1 MEWKLQQII
10 FLVILASAL
19 VLFISERVRVD
30 IAAML
35 TLLAL
40 AFTGILTPDEALAGF
55 ASEPAIIIASVFVI
69 SAALSATGVTD
80 RIGVLISRAAGA
92 SEWRAILV
100 VMPAVALL
108 AAFSH
113 HVMVTAMMLP
123 IVLKLSREQKLPASR
138 LLMPMSLAASLGT
151 TLTLFSA
158 PAFLLANN
166 LLESTDRKGLGVFA
180 ISPIGAALV
189 GLGIVYMSLGRWLL
203 PRHQGRTEEADY
215 MRLDR
220 YYTELIIEPDS
231 PWSGKPI
238 TEFQTRFEERFSI
251 VEWLRGG
258 QRHRDTGAHATLA
271 AGDVLIVRAAPE
283 ELASIDKE
291 PGLALHALKKYGE
304 ASPTEEGGAAD
315 PADER
320 QLVQVVVAPHS
331 PFAGRTIGHIDFL
344 RTLGVVVV
352 GLWRRDG
359 WMREEIS
366 QLRLREGDLLVL
378 WGSPHTFAEI
388 TDHPGFL
395 MMVPFTPK
403 EHRRHRAMVAVGIG
417 AAVVA
422 AAASGIVP
430 TQLAFLA
437 GAVAMV
443 LTGCVSIGQAYR
455 EIDVRIFV
463 MIAGVIPLGAA
474 MEKTGTAALLA
485 DHLQGVVSGWSPF
498 AVLLVLFWAA
508 ALLTQ
513 ILSDAATT
521 VLLGPI
527 ALAIAVALGL
537 PPQPFV
543 VLHGAR
549 RSGRVPHADRP
560 SRQPAHPER
569 GSIHVRGLPAR
580 RCPPDGAEQ
589 SRLRGARRAALAELR
604 KPGQVDRSSGTG
616 SLHAPLLSAGPPER
630 ACIMLLNAKILNALN
645 VAASDAPAGEVK
657 DSYFDDVRWTVRYLV
672 VDTRAWLRGRE
683 VLISPVAVTHI
694 DLERQR
700 IDLSV
705 TQKQVDESPSIETD
719 KPVSRMMEAHLN
731 RYYGYPDYWAFGA
744 NAPVWGWG
752 DLPILPPSISV
763 PATPLDSGRSGHA
776 PAQLARSDG
785 LSHQGARRDVRSR
798 RGSGRRPGQLGDA
811 LPDHRHAQ
819 LVAGSAS
826 AARGGVGERDRLV
839 DAHVVGR
846 HGCGAHQG
854 VPAVRSGRAGHA
866 RVRGG
871 DPSALRAGDVLALE
885 ELRDPESRPVL
896 TSGRVVI

>member
-1 MEWKLQQII
+1 
-10 FLVILASAL
+10 
-19 VLFISERVRVD
+19 
-30 IAAML
+30 
-35 TLLAL
+35 
-40 AFTGILTPDEALAGF
+40 
-55 ASEPAIIIASVFVI
+55 
-69 SAALSATGVTD
+69 
-80 RIGVLISRAAGA
+80 
-92 SEWRAILV
+92 
-100 VMPAVALL
+100 MPAVALL

-113 HVMVTAMMLP
+113 HLMVTAMMLP

-151 TLTLFSA
+151 TLTIFSA

-166 LLESTDRKGLGVFA
+166 LLETTGKAGLGVFS

-203 PRHQGRTEEADY
+203 PRHQGRAEETDY

-220 YYTELIIEPDS
+220 YYTELVIEPDS
-231 PWSGKPI
+231 PWSARPI
-238 TEFQTRFEERFSI
+238 TEFQSRFEQRFSI

-258 QRHRDTGAHATLA
+258 VRHRDMGEAATLEV
-271 AGDVLIVRAAPE
+271 GDVLIVRAAPE

-304 ASPTEEGGAAD
+304 ASKEEGAVAGEA
-315 PADER
+315 EH

-395 MMVPFTPK
+395 MMVPFAAK
-403 EHRRHRAMVAVGIG
+403 EHRRHRAVVAVGIG

-422 AAASGIVP
+422 AAASGIVA

-443 LTGCVSIGQAYR
+443 LSGCVSIGQAYR
-455 EIDVRIFV
+455 EIDVRIYV

-485 DHLQGVVSGWSPF
+485 DHLQGVVAGWSPF
-498 AVLLVLFWAA
+498 VVLLMLFWAA

-543 VLHGAR
+543 VCTALGAVVAFLTPIGHHGNLLILNA
-549 RSGRVPHADRP
+549 GQYTFADFLRVGVPLTVL
-560 SRQPAHPER
+560 S
-569 GSIHVRGLPAR
+569 SLV
-580 RCPPDGAEQ
+580 C
-589 SRLRGARRAALAELR
+589 AALAERL
-604 KPGQVDRSSGTG
+604 
-616 SLHAPLLSAGPPER
+616 
-630 ACIMLLNAKILNALN
+630 
-645 VAASDAPAGEVK
+645 
-657 DSYFDDVRWTVRYLV
+657 
-672 VDTRAWLRGRE
+672 WLG
-683 VLISPVAVTHI
+683 
-694 DLERQR
+694 
-700 IDLSV
+700 
-705 TQKQVDESPSIETD
+705 
-719 KPVSRMMEAHLN
+719 
-731 RYYGYPDYWAFGA
+731 
-744 NAPVWGWG
+744 
-752 DLPILPPSISV
+752 
-763 PATPLDSGRSGHA
+763 
-776 PAQLARSDG
+776 
-785 LSHQGARRDVRSR
+785 
-798 RGSGRRPGQLGDA
+798 
-811 LPDHRHAQ
+811 
-819 LVAGSAS
+819 
-826 AARGGVGERDRLV
+826 
-839 DAHVVGR
+839 
-846 HGCGAHQG
+846 
-854 VPAVRSGRAGHA
+854 
-866 RVRGG
+866 
-871 DPSALRAGDVLALE
+871 
-885 ELRDPESRPVL
+885 
-896 TSGRVVI
+896 